1 MKDMLYRMIGLCF
14 AILLAGM
21 AAPAFA
27 AGDDVPAWLRQ
38 AASASTPPYGKNV
51 PAVVLL
57 NEQLVT
63 VGDDG
68 RVTTVTSYAVRILS
82 REGREAATAREVY
95 NTGTGKVR
103 EMHAWLLRPSGE
115 VKKYGK
121 DEVMDIAGAPDDVY
135 NEVRFKAIIAE
146 RDADAGTVFGYQAT
160 SEDRSIFTQFEWNF
174 QDRLPTLSSHY
185 QLTLPVGWR
194 AQSVTFNHN
203 KIEPAVNA
211 NTYSWELHDLPYLE
225 EEPASPEVTTL
236 APRLAVS
243 YFPPTGGPQSAGGP
257 TFNNWT
263 EVSQWLTGLS
273 DPQSTLDDPLAAKA
287 RELTTGAKT
296 ELERIRAIGHYARS
310 IHYISI
316 QTGIGRGGGYRPH
329 SATEVFAKSYGDC
342 KDKANL
348 MRTMLKAVKIPSYLV
363 AIYSGDPTYVRE
375 EWASPQQFN
384 HVIIAVKVSDDT
396 QGPTIITH
404 PTLGRL
410 LIFDP
415 TEENT
420 PVGDLP
426 DYEQNSFALIVAGD
440 SGTLVRM
447 PSTPPEANRLERQAD
462 VVLTPEGSINASI
475 QERSI
480 GQSAVSERR
489 LFRASSRPDYTKVI
503 ERWITDG
510 ATGAKVSKV
519 EPVDNTA
526 DASFA
531 LNVEFND
538 PGYAQLMQGRLLVFK
553 PAIVSRRESLFLT
566 EKSRRAPVVLESH
579 AYTETVR
586 VKLPAGFDV
595 DELPDP
601 LKLDTPFGAYS
612 TTYAVKDNQLTFTR
626 SLILRAMTVPP
637 DQYAAVRSFFERIRA
652 AEQSPVVLAKK

>member
-1 MKDMLYRMIGLCF
+1 
-14 AILLAGM
+14 M
-21 AAPAFA
+21 AVPAFA

-38 AASASTPPYGKNV
+38 AASAATPVYDKKV

-57 NEQLVT
+57 DEQQVT

-68 RVTTVTSYAVRILS
+68 RVTTVTNYAVRILA
-82 REGREAATAREVY
+82 REGREAAFAREVY
-95 NTGTGKVR
+95 NTDTGKVR

-121 DEVMDIAGAPDDVY
+121 DEVMDMALAPDDVY
-135 NEVRFKAIIAE
+135 NEARLKAIFAE
-146 RDADAGTVFGYQAT
+146 RDADAGVVFGYQVT

-174 QDRLPTLSSHY
+174 QGRLPTLISRY
-185 QLTLPVGWR
+185 QLTLPAGWR
-194 AQSVTFNHN
+194 AQSVTFNHD
-203 KIEPAVNA
+203 KLEPTVNA
-211 NTYSWELHDLPYLE
+211 STYSWELHDLPYIE
-225 EEPASPEVTTL
+225 EEPASPAVTNI

-243 YFPPTGGPQSAGGP
+243 YFPPQNGPQTPGSP
-257 TFNNWT
+257 TFSNWT
-263 EVSQWLTGLS
+263 EVSRWLTNLS
-273 DPQSTLDDPLAAKA
+273 EPQSMLDDTLAGKV
-287 RELTTGAKT
+287 RELTANSKT
-296 ELERIRAIGHYARS
+296 ELERIRAIGHFARN

-329 SATEVFAKSYGDC
+329 SATEVLAKSYGDC

-426 DYEQNSFALIVAGD
+426 DYEQNSFALIVAGE

-447 PSTPPEANRLERQAD
+447 PTTPPEANRLERQAD
-462 VVLTPEGSINASI
+462 VVLTPEGSINASV

-489 LFRASSRPDYTKVI
+489 AFRGSSRPDYMKLI
-503 ERWITDG
+503 ERWITAG

-531 LNVEFND
+531 LAVEFND
-538 PGYAQLMQGRLLVFK
+538 PAYAQLMQGRLLVFK

-566 EKSRRAPVVLESH
+566 EKSRTAPVVLESH

-595 DELPDP
+595 DELPDA
-601 LKLDTPFGAYS
+601 LKLDTPFGAYA
-612 TTYAVKDNQLTFTR
+612 TTYAVKDDQLTFTR
-626 SLILRAMTVPP
+626 TLTLRATTIPAN
-637 DQYAAVRSFFERIRA
+637 QYAAVRTFFERIRA

>member
-1 MKDMLYRMIGLCF
+1 MLYRILGLCF
-14 AILLAGM
+14 ALLLMGM

-57 NEQLVT
+57 DEQQVLV
-63 VGDDG
+63 GEDG
-68 RVTTVTSYAVRILS
+68 RVTTVTNYAVRILS
-82 REGREAATAREVY
+82 HEGREAAFARAVY
-95 NTGTGKVR
+95 NTDTGKVK
-103 EMHAWLLRPSGE
+103 EMRAWLLRPTGE

-121 DEVMDIAGAPDDVY
+121 DEVMDVAGSPDDVY

-146 RDADAGTVFGYQAT
+146 RDADAGVVFGYQTT
-160 SEDRSIFTQFEWNF
+160 SEDRSIFTQFEWDF
-174 QDRLPTLSSHY
+174 QERLPTLISRY
-185 QLTLPVGWR
+185 QLTLPAGWR
-194 AQSVTFNHN
+194 AQSVTFNHA
-203 KIEPAVNA
+203 KIEPSVAA
-211 NTYSWELHDLPYLE
+211 NTYSWELHDLPYIE
-225 EEPASPEVTTL
+225 EEPASPAVTTL

-243 YFPPTGGPQSAGGP
+243 YFPPSTGPQSAGGP
-257 TFNNWT
+257 TFNTWG
-263 EVSQWLTGLS
+263 EVSRWLTDMS
-273 DPQSTLDDPLAAKA
+273 EPQSTLDDTLAAKA
-287 RELTTGAKT
+287 RELTIDAKT
-296 ELERIRAIGHYARS
+296 ELERIRAIGHFARN

-329 SATEVFAKSYGDC
+329 SAAEVFAKSYGDC

-384 HVIIAVKVSDDT
+384 HVIIAVKVSDET
-396 QGPTIITH
+396 KGPTIITH

-440 SGTLVRM
+440 GGTLVRM
-447 PSTPPEANRLERQAD
+447 PATPPEANRLERQAD
-462 VVLTPEGSINASI
+462 VVLTPEGSINASV

-489 LFRASSRPDYTKVI
+489 LFRRRSRPDYMKLI
-503 ERWITDG
+503 EGWITDG
-510 ATGAKVSKV
+510 AAGAKVSKV
-519 EPVDNTA
+519 EPTDNTA
-526 DASFA
+526 DSSFA
-531 LNVEFND
+531 LNVEFSDNS
-538 PGYAQLMQGRLLVFK
+538 YAQLMQGRLLVFK

-566 EKSRRAPVVLESH
+566 EKSRRAPVVLASH

-601 LKLDTPFGAYS
+601 LKLDAPFGAYA
-612 TTYAVKDNQLTFTR
+612 TTYVVKDNQLTFTR
-626 SLILRAMTVPP
+626 TLTVRATTIPA
-637 DQYAAVRSFFERIRA
+637 DQYATVRTFFERIRA

>member
-1 MKDMLYRMIGLCF
+1 MLYRIFGLCF
-14 AILLAGM
+14 ALLVLGM

-27 AGDDVPAWLRQ
+27 AGDDVPVWLRQ
-38 AASASTPPYGKNV
+38 AASASTPAYGKNV

-57 NEQLVT
+57 DEQQVT
-63 VGDDG
+63 VGEDG
-68 RVTTVTSYAVRILS
+68 RVTTVTNYAVRILS
-82 REGREAATAREVY
+82 REGRDAAFAREVY
-95 NTGTGKVR
+95 NTDTGKVR

-121 DEVMDIAGAPDDVY
+121 DEVMDMALAPDDVY
-135 NEVRFKAIIAE
+135 NEARLKAIFAE
-146 RDADAGTVFGYQAT
+146 RDADAGVVFGYQVT

-174 QDRLPTLSSHY
+174 QGRLPTLISRY
-185 QLTLPVGWR
+185 QLTLPAGWR
-194 AQSVTFNHN
+194 AQSVTFNHD
-203 KIEPAVNA
+203 KLDPTVNA
-211 NTYSWELHDLPYLE
+211 STYSWELHDLPYIE
-225 EEPASPEVTTL
+225 EEPASPAVTNI

-243 YFPPTGGPQSAGGP
+243 YFPPSSGPQTLGSP

-263 EVSQWLTGLS
+263 EVSRWLTNLS
-273 DPQSTLDDPLAAKA
+273 EPQSALDDTLAGKA

-296 ELERIRAIGHYARS
+296 ELERIRAIGHFARN

-329 SATEVFAKSYGDC
+329 SAAEVLAKSYGDC

-426 DYEQNSFALIVAGD
+426 DYEQNSFALIVAGE

-447 PSTPPEANRLERQAD
+447 PVTPPEANRLERQAD
-462 VVLTPEGSINASI
+462 VVLTPEGSINASV

-489 LFRASSRPDYTKVI
+489 AFRGSSRPDYMKLI
-503 ERWITDG
+503 ERWITAG

-531 LNVEFND
+531 LAVEFND
-538 PGYAQLMQGRLLVFK
+538 PAYAQLMQGRLLVFK

-566 EKSRRAPVVLESH
+566 EKSRTAPVVLESH

-595 DELPDP
+595 DELPDA
-601 LKLDTPFGAYS
+601 LKLDAPFGAYA
-612 TTYAVKDNQLTFTR
+612 TTYAVKDDQLTFTR
-626 SLILRAMTVPP
+626 TLTLRATTIPAN
-637 DQYAAVRSFFERIRA
+637 QYATVRTFFERIRA
-652 AEQSPVVLAKK
+652 AEQSPVVLTKK